1 MYYSGFVIEY
11 KKLFIRKAT
20 QISYIHVGT
29 TLYNNSNLGK
39 KYDIK
44 FMTTYENVFI
54 EYITRF
60 LMSYILK
67 ICSLKWMHKNSPRIA
82 NNLSWNMKLCQAFQV
97 LNYFRSILITSYLWW
112 ICCNNSLSVYLIN
125 SGNFGP
131 LFDLFSIMAIL
142 ALTNTMKY
150 FTTFQISKVFQ
161 E

>member
-1 MYYSGFVIEY
+1 MSCINSCMIYKFIFTRYTRTETKLIFEIHFECTFVDISFISEPWLSNQNITTNWKHKYWHVYYSGFVIEY

-82 NNLSWNMKLCQAFQV
+82 NNLS
-97 LNYFRSILITSYLWW
+97 
-112 ICCNNSLSVYLIN
+112 
-125 SGNFGP
+125 
-131 LFDLFSIMAIL
+131 
-142 ALTNTMKY
+142 
-150 FTTFQISKVFQ
+150 
-161 E
+161 